1 MKLNFHAQSDISGLK
16 LSIIF
21 NLFCSNN
28 FSLQISDG
36 RFGLMRFNLDVRNLY
51 IARKSNI
58 RMDMV
63 DTNKTKSS
71 FVEVVKG
78 IWVVIYFFI
87 LVYMIGHSFQE
98 ASCNLLPWQISLPDI
113 QKYYSILLRIFE
125 TDNGSDQSQWF

>member
-1 MKLNFHAQSDISGLK
+1 
-16 LSIIF
+16 
-21 NLFCSNN
+21 
-28 FSLQISDG
+28 
-36 RFGLMRFNLDVRNLY
+36 
-51 IARKSNI
+51 
-58 RMDMV
+58 MDMV